1 MPLIARIKVLH
12 RWMELRAFC
21 AELFDRALELTHRVW
36 LPGIDR
42 GEERETLR
50 MPLDD
55 RANKVVCEW
64 RAVRRCLG
72 IPGEQNAKNLLL
84 GKFDGELVDAALAD
98 LSAKIFR
105 RALAVRTH
113 AAIEPFLERQMD
125 V

>member
-64 RAVRRCLG
+64 RAVRLCLG
-72 IPGEQNAKNLLL
+72 LPGVRDAKNLPL
-84 GKFDGELVDAALAD
+84 GEFDRELSRAALAVP
-98 LSAKIFR
+98 R
-105 RALAVRTH
+105 
-113 AAIEPFLERQMD
+113 
-125 V
+125 